1 MEKRNIIES
10 EIEQLLGKT
19 AWTHKIQEKQA
30 DIYRKRG
37 DYTEILKISLSAIT
51 SSGILAVAFGVDS
64 FGFKIVTAIIALLST
79 GVNLYL
85 KKYDFTSMEK
95 EHKASAVE
103 WLGLREDYIALI
115 ADIRAD
121 IVDDEDII
129 TRRNELLKNY
139 KEISKKSPNTTS
151 KAYIEAS
158 KALKI
163 NLDDLISED
172 EINKFLPIE
181 LRRERE

>member
-1 MEKRNIIES
+1 MEKRNVIES

-30 DIYRKRG
+30 DIYRKKG
-37 DYTEILKISLSAIT
+37 VNTEFLKISLSAIT
-51 SSGILAVAFGVDS
+51 SSGILAVAFGADA
-64 FGFKIVTAIIALLST
+64 FGVKIVTAIIALLST

-85 KKYDFTSMEK
+85 KKYDFTAMEK

-103 WLGLREDYIALI
+103 WLGLREDYVALI

-121 IVDDEDII
+121 IVNDEDII
-129 TRRNELLKNY
+129 TRRNELLQQY
-139 KEISKKSPNTTS
+139 KEISGKSPNTTS

-181 LRRERE
+181 LRRERK

>member
-1 MEKRNIIES
+1 MEKRNVIES

-30 DIYRKRG
+30 DIYRKMG
-37 DYTEILKISLSAIT
+37 EYTEILKISLSAIT
-51 SSGILAVAFGVDS
+51 SSGILAVAFGADA
-64 FGFKIVTAIIALLST
+64 FGFKLATAMIALLST

-85 KKYDFTSMEK
+85 KKYDFTAMEK

-115 ADIRAD
+115 ADIRAG
-121 IVDDEDII
+121 IVNDEEII
-129 TRRNELLKNY
+129 SRRNELLENY

-151 KAYIEAS
+151 KAYLEAS

-163 NLDDLISED
+163 NLDDLISKD
-172 EINKFLPIE
+172 EIDKFLPIE